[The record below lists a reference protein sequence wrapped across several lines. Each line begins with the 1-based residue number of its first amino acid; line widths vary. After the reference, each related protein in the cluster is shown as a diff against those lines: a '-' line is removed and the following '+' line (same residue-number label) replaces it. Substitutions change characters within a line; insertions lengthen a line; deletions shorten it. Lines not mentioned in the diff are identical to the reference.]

1 MHSMLWWSFP
11 IQSILECLNCALT
24 YCPQDGPVPLTE
36 RMESSQVG
44 HPHLSTPFAEVHTWV
59 CQPFQAVTR
68 YIWVV
73 MILGFDMHDA
83 CKQQLLRI
91 GESRSGGCSRRLGVG
106 GRGDP
111 VFLDLANPPQSFLR
125 RKVFPGFLPV
135 FLVGKREEVNWFQ
148 IFVCQSCELG
158 YWNCVPNIAEAVGS
172 EKLLLVVCNANLD
185 SFVEEKTWSDLHPL
199 HLKQRLSRK
208 YGSFLPGSPWFQV
221 GLVQTWKSLGRPSP
235 QGDFWDWPIFSENR
249 SETVQKQTKELCW
262 EKEPWKPRRGWRIW
276 GGHYKVD

>member
-1 MHSMLWWSFP
+1 
-11 IQSILECLNCALT
+11 
-24 YCPQDGPVPLTE
+24 
-36 RMESSQVG
+36 MESSQVG
-44 HPHLSTPFAEVHTWV
+44 QPHLSTPFDEVHTWV
-59 CQPFQAVTR
+59 CQLFQAVTR

-91 GESRSGGCSRRLGVG
+91 GESRSGGCSRRLEAG

-111 VFLDLANPPQSFLR
+111 VFLDLANPPRNFLR

-148 IFVCQSCELG
+148 ICLPVLWIRLLELCSKYCRGCWIRETASGMQCQFGPFYRGKNVIWPS
-158 YWNCVPNIAEAVGS
+158 P
-172 EKLLLVVCNANLD
+172 
-185 SFVEEKTWSDLHPL
+185 T
-199 HLKQRLSRK
+199 LKQRLSRK
-208 YGSFLPGSPWFQV
+208 YGSFLPRSPWFQV
-221 GLVQTWKSLGRPSP
+221 GLVQTWKSLGWPSP

-276 GGHYKVD
+276 GGHYKLD